1 MFRAPYRYRCA
12 DGGSGWALA
21 ADADRGCRRGTTPPV
36 TALLNRLG
44 PWATPTF
51 AHNFPITEEHLSAPA
66 VGDFWG
72 NGHQE
77 VAAGYPDGYV
87 RVFDPAKNGQ
97 VVYSFYTARARS

>member
-1 MFRAPYRYRCA
+1 M
-12 DGGSGWALA
+12 
-21 ADADRGCRRGTTPPV
+21 
-36 TALLNRLG
+36 
-44 PWATPTF
+44 
-51 AHNFPITEEHLSAPA
+51 SAPA